1 MTLLNKIVKGVL
13 LTILIISIIL
23 VIYLVV
29 FHNPGQDYTEF
40 YIVDHNNNTTDFPIN
55 ITKNSVE
62 KIYVGI
68 TNQEHQEYKIIKELG
83 KGAFGRVVE
92 VKKDNKTIY
101 TDTISLK
108 DKENVQFP
116 YYMDQTKTNGINQT
130 INLELYK
137 NDDDNPYRTLFLRY
151 NVI

>member
-1 MTLLNKIVKGVL
+1 MTILNKIVKGAL
-13 LTILIISIIL
+13 LAILIISIIL

-55 ITKNSVE
+55 ITQNSVE

-68 TNQEHQEYKIIKELG
+68 TNQEHQDTNYTIK
-83 KGAFGRVVE
+83 
-92 VKKDNKTIY
+92 VKKNNKTIF
-101 TDTISLK
+101 TNTLSLK
-108 DKENVQFP
+108 DKDNVQFP
-116 YYMDQTKTNGINQT
+116 YYIDQKNKKGINQT
-130 INLELYK
+130 INFELYK
-137 NDDDNPYRTLFLRY
+137 NDDKNPYRTLFLRY

>member
-1 MTLLNKIVKGVL
+1 MTQLNKIVKGAL

-40 YIVDHNNNTTDFPIN
+40 YIGDHNNNTTDFPIN
-55 ITKNSVE
+55 ITQNSVE

-68 TNQEHQEYKIIKELG
+68 TNQEHQDTNYTIRIKKNNESV
-83 KGAFGRVVE
+83 F
-92 VKKDNKTIY
+92 

-108 DKENVQFP
+108 DKENIQFP
-116 YYMDQTKTNGINQT
+116 YYMDQTKNKGINQT
-130 INLELYK
+130 LNLELYK
-137 NDDDNPYRTLFLRY
+137 NDDENPYRTLLLRY
-151 NVI
+151 NVV